1 MEACNTVAGSSLE
14 NAAWFRRTLAVI
26 PQPELTADQSSNV
39 ESEVSEISE
48 AEPAVVPPTVAS
60 SNPIS
65 NTSSYSAQALCVLA
79 EVLAPVLDMVFGSD
93 EKERMTS
100 FLTTVMYNVTPFLKN
115 HRYVLQICFISDEF
129 TFTFG
134 HSSEFLSKE
143 KSLRAKWSAAGIESG
158 LHVINR
164 ADFTQSGKEMYER
177 TKIGPIY
184 ENLGSVTDSFNQA
197 DLYGT

>member
-26 PQPELTADQSSNV
+26 PQPDVITSDQSSNV

-48 AEPAVVPPTVAS
+48 AEPPVTPPTVS
-60 SNPIS
+60 GGNTSS
-65 NTSSYSAQALCVLA
+65 NTSSYSTQALCVLA

-115 HRYVLQICFISDEF
+115 HRYVLRIAS
-129 TFTFG
+129 TF
-134 HSSEFLSKE
+134 L
-143 KSLRAKWSAAGIESG
+143 
-158 LHVINR
+158 
-164 ADFTQSGKEMYER
+164 QS
-177 TKIGPIY
+177 IY
-184 ENLGSVTDSFNQA
+184 VARDLNLGT
-197 DLYGT
+197 